1 MGDTPKRSIPA
12 RAKKGALQAP
22 LQVWVV
28 FPTILTYFLSFPAE
42 ERTDVRAG
50 IQENQ
55 MLLDAALRTRSGH
68 ACGHDS
74 GESSAAQSLLHD
86 GGDPFYVSKAHLGL
100 TG

>member
-1 MGDTPKRSIPA
+1 MGGVSDNPQ
-12 RAKKGALQAP
+12 L
-22 LQVWVV
+22 LFVV
-28 FPTILTYFLSFPAE
+28 PAE

-68 ACGHDS
+68 ACAGMTA
-74 GESSAAQSLLHD
+74 GRAAAAQSLLND